1 MSISGLRFRFRSE
14 TSAPTS
20 SQSPSR
26 SVRVSAAVRA
36 GLTVFT
42 AALVT
47 AAWSQGVDA
56 QTFDEAN
63 SAAVTTNCNSSS
75 LNPSSDLATACAN
88 GGISGSNEANVS
100 GGGAFSI
107 AQVSEEEIQKRLIR
121 EEAETGRGGSADT
134 METGLGGGFAA
145 FLSAGAFS
153 LNHDS
158 NKFEDGYSS
167 TIPTVTAGVEYRADF
182 PFVVGLAFNYFH
194 WEGDYS
200 GGGEFDANA
209 YGPRVY
215 LGVRPIDNGFV
226 NLVLGYTRVNKSND
240 REAFGVAD
248 SGSVMTRGR
257 ASGDVDSN
265 EYLANLSTGYD
276 FPMGNFS
283 IGPRVGLNIVGYEV
297 EDYSEGGRTG
307 LQLEYDSYNQ
317 ISVQTSVG
325 ASASYTFPTGFGAIV
340 PRLFGAWVHEF
351 ANDSETIDARL
362 IEGVSGIDRLQ
373 FKTERPDRDWASFGA
388 SVTAVL
394 PGPIQPFATF
404 SAIAGNSNYE
414 SFGGTG
420 GFYITW

>member
-1 MSISGLRFRFRSE
+1 LIAAL
-14 TSAPTS
+14 A
-20 SQSPSR
+20 
-26 SVRVSAAVRA
+26 AAVWPDVVR
-36 GLTVFT
+36 
-42 AALVT
+42 
-47 AAWSQGVDA
+47 A

-63 SAAVTTNCNSSS
+63 SAVVTANCNSPS
-75 LNPSSDLATACAN
+75 LDSGSDLATACAN

-158 NKFEDGYSS
+158 NRFEDGYAS
-167 TIPTVTAGVEYRADF
+167 TIPTVTAGIEYRADY

-194 WEGDYS
+194 WEGDYTD
-200 GGGEFDANA
+200 GGDFDANG

-215 LGVRPIDNGFV
+215 LGFRPIDNGFV

-248 SGSVMTRGR
+248 SGSVMARGR

-265 EYLANLSTGYD
+265 QYLANLSTGYD

-283 IGPRVGLNIVGYEV
+283 IGPRVGLNVVGYEI
-297 EDYSEGGRTG
+297 EDYREGGRTG
-307 LQLEYDSYNQ
+307 LQLEYDSYSQ
-317 ISVQTSVG
+317 TSIQTSVG
-325 ASASYTFPTGFGAIV
+325 ASASYAIPMSFGAIV
-340 PRLFGAWVHEF
+340 PRIFGAWVHEF

-362 IEGVSGIDRLQ
+362 VQGVSGIDRLQ
-373 FKTERPDRDWASFGA
+373 FETERPDRNWASFGA

-394 PGPIQPFATF
+394 PGPFQPFATF

-420 GFYITW
+420 GFYVTW

>member
-1 MSISGLRFRFRSE
+1 MSTSRLRDRFASE
-14 TSAPTS
+14 TRAPTS
-20 SQSPSR
+20 ARSPLR
-26 SVRVSAAVRA
+26 PVQRSAAVKA
-36 GLTVFT
+36 GLTIFIAGL
-42 AALVT
+42 AAV
-47 AAWSQGVDA
+47 AGSQGVCA

-63 SAAVTTNCNSSS
+63 SAVVTANCNSPS
-75 LNPSSDLATACAN
+75 LNTSSDLATACAN
-88 GGISGSNEANVS
+88 GGIGGSNEANVS

-107 AQVSEEEIQKRLIR
+107 AQVSEEEIQKRLIG

-134 METGLGGGFAA
+134 LESQFGGGFAA

-167 TIPTVTAGVEYRADF
+167 AIPTVTAGVEYRADY
-182 PFVVGLAFNYFH
+182 PLVVGLAFNYFH
-194 WEGDYS
+194 WAGDYTD
-200 GGGEFDANA
+200 GGEFDANG

-248 SGSVMTRGR
+248 SGSVMARGR

-265 EYLANLSTGYD
+265 QYLANLSTGYD

-283 IGPRVGLNIVGYEV
+283 IGPRVGLNIVGYDV
-297 EDYSEGGRTG
+297 EDYREGGSTG
-307 LQLEYDSYNQ
+307 LQLEYDSYSRTSIQ
-317 ISVQTSVG
+317 SSVG
-325 ASASYTFPTGFGAIV
+325 ASASYAFPTSFGAII
-340 PRLFGAWVHEF
+340 PRLFGAWVHEY
-351 ANDSETIDARL
+351 ANDQEKIDARL
-362 IEGVSGIDRLQ
+362 VQGVSGIDRVQ
-373 FKTERPDRDWASFGA
+373 FETERPDRDWAAFGA
-388 SVTAVL
+388 SVTAVV

-420 GFYITW
+420 GFYVTW